1 APDLRGG
8 GLQAGRARRRG
19 DHRGRAR
26 DGASDPAGRG
36 GLRGRDPLHPRGEPR
51 EVPGRRAS
59 RPRPPG
65 GTRGRARRGRLGRL
79 SGFGTP
85 AIGKASLD
93 DAAQLAAALARAFA
107 DDPGFSHLLRDPGER
122 VDRLRLFFET
132 ELRGIGIPFGL
143 AWTTEDV
150 VGGAIW
156 IPPDEWR
163 VPIGAALGELR
174 PMTRVFGRRLP
185 LAFRSRL
192 RMEARHPRKPPHWY
206 LAVMGVVPERQ
217 GRGLGTALMK
227 PGLDAL
233 DQAGTPAYLEASTP
247 RSR

>member
-1 APDLRGG
+1 M
-8 GLQAGRARRRG
+8 
-19 DHRGRAR
+19 
-26 DGASDPAGRG
+26 
-36 GLRGRDPLHPRGEPR
+36 
-51 EVPGRRAS
+51 
-59 RPRPPG
+59 
-65 GTRGRARRGRLGRL
+65 
-79 SGFGTP
+79 
-85 AIGKASLD
+85 
-93 DAAQLAAALARAFA
+93 
-107 DDPGFSHLLRDPGER
+107 
-122 VDRLRLFFET
+122 DRLRLFFET

-163 VPIGAALGELR
+163 VPIGATLGELR

-247 RSR
+247 RSRELYRRNGFDVTGEFNLPSGGPPLWQMWRDPSGS